1 MNTVFQ
7 KVQKAVDVSDFRAA
21 MASHLAGAKK
31 KPLVV
36 SARRGGDSFVVL
48 SIDAYNKLVADAR
61 KVITRVLGGAL
72 ALDPFS
78 RALNTKKLEQPL
90 SGYRLRIGDYR
101 VLYTVDT
108 KRKQI

>member
-1 MNTVFQ
+1 MYRYVYNRSMNTVFQ

-48 SIDAYNKLVADAR
+48 SIDAYNKLVEAWEDEQDA
-61 KVITRVLGGAL
+61 KELTRLVK
-72 ALDPFS
+72 
-78 RALNTKKLEQPL
+78 LNEGKKLIPIE
-90 SGYRLRIGDYR
+90 RL
-101 VLYTVDT
+101 
-108 KRKQI
+108 K